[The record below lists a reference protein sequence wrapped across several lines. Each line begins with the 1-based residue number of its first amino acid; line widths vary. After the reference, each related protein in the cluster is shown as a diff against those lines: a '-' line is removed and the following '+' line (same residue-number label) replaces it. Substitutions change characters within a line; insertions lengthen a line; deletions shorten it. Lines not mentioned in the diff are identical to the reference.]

1 MYFMSKKNK
10 ISELDDN
17 PKERIMD
24 TALRLFYTQ
33 GYNNTGINQIL
44 EESKT
49 FKLSF
54 YNYFS
59 SKENLGIEYIKR
71 KEKSF
76 LNLLK
81 RIMDSHSDYKNFIH
95 VWIKLVKKDIIKSQY
110 KGCPFVNIALQTFGK
125 EDTFKPYIKSM
136 IKRWK
141 NLLSR
146 YLIQNYDYSKEESN
160 QKSGLILQIYE
171 GAVQLY
177 IVSGNVDYIND
188 LEENLKLVVF
198 SKKSERKK

>member
-1 MYFMSKKNK
+1 MYFMPKKKK
-10 ISELDDN
+10 ILELEEN

-76 LNLLK
+76 LNMMK
-81 RIMDSHSDYKNFIH
+81 RIMNSHTEYNKFIH
-95 VWIKLVKKDIIKSQY
+95 IWIQLVKKDIIKSQY

-125 EDTFKPYIKSM
+125 EDSFKPHIKLM

-141 NLLSR
+141 ALLSN
-146 YLIQNYDYSKEESN
+146 YLIQNYSLPKDEAER
-160 QKSGLILQIYE
+160 KSGLVLQIYE

-177 IVSGNVDYIND
+177 IATGNIDYINE
-188 LEENLKLVVF
+188 LEENLKQVVL
-198 SKKSERKK
+198 